1 MLLRRSSRTCHSLAA
16 ALLLSALPTLAGAE
30 TSVRYDLSSVDDSPF
45 PSDRFTRAD
54 WRQLTGRRV
63 DLPLPDCSRF
73 VSDCADIAVLNS
85 LDGFNVQPRFSLPFD
100 GDIDPQSV
108 NSQSIFLVHL
118 GDVLTGRGRG
128 ARIGINQI
136 VWDPASRTLAFES
149 DQQLDQHSR
158 YALVVTTA
166 VRDAAGKPIGT
177 GRFGHFISGLDAQAR
192 SRGLLPYLQAL
203 RELRGQ
209 ARVPE
214 QKIAALSLFTTRSIS
229 GDLQKVHRRIQQQ
242 TPGPVDFQL
251 AELGGQP
258 LRSLFAVSEVQAIEL
273 NRQTGT
279 YPAYSP
285 GRVPTGALQLVPGA
299 VGRIAFGRFSAP
311 NYRNAERIIA
321 PTPSLLG
328 EPRQLGRHDLIF
340 VVFLPSGEMPAG
352 GWPVTLFGHGLTDS
366 MYGSPWAVAASFAD
380 QGIATVAINAAGHG
394 GGEKGYLRVLLT
406 DGSDV
411 RVPAGGRSIDADGD
425 GTITIAEGLS
435 AAPPYG
441 LLSHRDGVRQTAI
454 DLMQLVRQIEQGID
468 VDGDGRIDLDPQRL
482 YYASQSFG
490 GVYGIPMVAVEPR
503 IRALATNVAGG
514 SMTET
519 GRLGLARASTGA
531 YLALRQP
538 SLINVAHPSGV
549 QFNENIPLRN
559 EPVRINDVP
568 GALAIQ
574 RALDR
579 SEWAQ
584 QSANAAAYAVHL
596 RERPLPGRTA
606 RPLVFQFAQGDQGT
620 PNPTST
626 AILRAGRLQDRASY
640 YRHDLAYAQ
649 NPAVGKDPHTFLTSV
664 GNPPQVPYALMA
676 QRQMAVF
683 FASDGVSSI
692 DPDGAAPFFEVPP
705 PVLPETL
712 NFIP

>member
-1 MLLRRSSRTCHSLAA
+1 MSLRRSSRICHSLAA
-16 ALLLSALPTLAGAE
+16 ALLLGALPGIAGAA
-30 TSVRYDLSSVDDSPF
+30 TSVAYDLSSVDGSPF
-45 PSDRFTRAD
+45 PSDRFTRTD
-54 WRQLTGRRV
+54 LRQITGRRI
-63 DLPLPDCSRF
+63 DMPLPDCSLF
-73 VSDCADIAVLNS
+73 VSDCADISVLNT
-85 LDGFNVQPRFSLPFD
+85 LDGFNVQPRFSVPFD
-100 GDIDPQSV
+100 GDIDPASV
-108 NSQSIFLVHL
+108 NSQSIFIVHL

-128 ARIGINQI
+128 ERVGINQI

-149 DQQLDQHSR
+149 DRQLDQHSR

-166 VRDAAGKPIGT
+166 VRDAAGKPISS
-177 GRFGHFISGLDAQAR
+177 GRFGRFLSGLDGQAR

-203 RELRGQ
+203 RQSRGY
-209 ARVPE
+209 ARLPE

-242 TPGPVDFQL
+242 MPGPVDFQL
-251 AELGGQP
+251 AERDGMP
-258 LRSLFAVSEVQAIEL
+258 LRSLFEVSALQAIEL
-273 NRQTGT
+273 HRQTGT
-279 YPAYSP
+279 APAFTASP
-285 GRVPTGALQLVPGA
+285 VPSGALQAVPGA
-299 VGRIAFGRFSAP
+299 VGRVAFGRFSSP

-321 PTPSLLG
+321 PTPTLLG
-328 EPRQLGRHDLIF
+328 EPKQLGSHELVF

-366 MYGSPWAVAASFAD
+366 MYGSPWAVAASFAS
-380 QGIATVAINAAGHG
+380 QGIATVAINAVGHG
-394 GGEKGYLRVLLT
+394 GGEQGYLRVVLN
-406 DGSDV
+406 GGEEV
-411 RVPAGGRSIDADGD
+411 QVPAGGRSFDTDGD
-425 GTITIAEGLS
+425 GVITIAEGLS
-435 AAPPYG
+435 AARPYG
-441 LLSHRDGVRQTAI
+441 VLSHRDGVRQTSI
-454 DLMQLVRQIEQGID
+454 DLMQLVRQIGAGID
-468 VDGDGRIDLDPQRL
+468 VDGDGRVDLDPQRL

-490 GVYGIPMVAVEPR
+490 GVYGMPMVAVEPR

-549 QFNENIPLRN
+549 QFNENLPLRN

-568 GALAIQ
+568 GAMAIQ

-596 RERPLPGRTA
+596 RARPLPGRA
-606 RPLVFQFAQGDQGT
+606 VRPLVFQFAKGDQGT
-620 PNPTST
+620 PNPTSS
-626 AILRAGRLQDRASY
+626 AILRAGDLADRATF

-649 NPAVGKDPHTFLTSV
+649 NPAVGKDPHTFLTSL

-683 FASDGVSSI
+683 FASDGALSI
-692 DPDGAAPFFEVPP
+692 DPDGGAPFFEVPP